1 MILFHTQFS
10 EFFRA
15 LLFSRILAIPSCFRI
30 TAMCRGVFPS
40 CPIKSR
46 TFIGTLSL
54 LTCYLIN
61 FLGVSIKMI
70 SILSFDLKKWTHTL
84 SKSFPCILWNKH
96 IFIWKPWSLIQQ
108 INPITSKICIAFISK
123 RTVFLFPASLI
134 IRFGY
139 TWTSLVI
146 FWIAWFPRPLDMQA
160 QSCTLNQ

>member
-70 SILSFDLKKWTHTL
+70 SILSFDSKKWTHTL

-96 IFIWKPWSLIQQ
+96 IFIWKPWFLKQKNSI
-108 INPITSKICIAFISK
+108 
-123 RTVFLFPASLI
+123 LFPASLI

-139 TWTSLVI
+139 TWTSHVI

>member
-1 MILFHTQFS
+1 MTNFAETEKKTTKEIMILFHTQFS

-96 IFIWKPWSLIQQ
+96 IFIWKPWFLIQQ
-108 INPITSKICIAFISK
+108 IYPITSKICIAFISK
-123 RTVFLFPASLI
+123 RTVFYFLQ
-134 IRFGY
+134 
-139 TWTSLVI
+139 V
-146 FWIAWFPRPLDMQA
+146 
-160 QSCTLNQ
+160 

>member
-54 LTCYLIN
+54 FTCYLIN
-61 FLGVSIKMI
+61 ILGVSIKII
-70 SILSFDLKKWTHTL
+70 SILSFNLKKWTQTF
-84 SKSFPCILWNKH
+84 SKSFPCILWNTH
-96 IFIWKPWSLIQQ
+96 IFIWKPWFLIQQ
-108 INPITSKICIAFISK
+108 VYTSIRWHPKFIACISK
-123 RTVFLFPASLI
+123 RTVILFPASLI
-134 IRFGY
+134 ICFG
-139 TWTSLVI
+139 
-146 FWIAWFPRPLDMQA
+146 
-160 QSCTLNQ
+160 